1 MENFDKEIQEIEK
14 QLEELKLKRKRE
26 ERKNQ
31 IDIGIVSIID
41 DRLKL
46 ELLLNADDFS
56 EEHIERLTK
65 IANEL
70 QELLLDVY
78 KDVNKGEK
86 K

>member
-1 MENFDKEIQEIEK
+1 MENFDKEIKEIEE
-14 QLEELKLKRKRE
+14 QLEELKRKRE

-46 ELLLNADDFS
+46 ELLLNAEDFS
-56 EEHIERLTK
+56 EEHIEKLTK
-65 IANEL
+65 IANDL

-78 KDVNKGEK
+78 KDINNEEVK
-86 K
+86 

>member
-1 MENFDKEIQEIEK
+1 MENFDKEIQEIEE
-14 QLEELKLKRKRE
+14 QLEELKRKRE

-65 IANEL
+65 ITNEL

-78 KDVNKGEK
+78 KEVK
-86 K
+86 

>member
-1 MENFDKEIQEIEK
+1 MGNLDKEIQEIEE
-14 QLEELKLKRKRE
+14 QLEELKRKRE

-31 IDIGIVSIID
+31 IDIGVVSIID

-65 IANEL
+65 ITNEL

-78 KDVNKGEK
+78 KEVK
-86 K
+86 

>member
-1 MENFDKEIQEIEK
+1 MENLDKEIQGIEE
-14 QLEELKLKRKRE
+14 QLEELKRKRE

-31 IDIGIVSIID
+31 IDIGVVSIID

-65 IANEL
+65 ITNEL

-78 KDVNKGEK
+78 KEVK
-86 K
+86 

>member
-1 MENFDKEIQEIEK
+1 MENLDKEIQEIEE
-14 QLEELKLKRKRE
+14 QLEKLKRKRE

-31 IDIGIVSIID
+31 IDIGVVSIID

-65 IANEL
+65 ITNEL

-78 KDVNKGEK
+78 KEVK
-86 K
+86 

>member
-1 MENFDKEIQEIEK
+1 MENLDKEIQEIEE
-14 QLEELKLKRKRE
+14 QLEELKRKRE

-31 IDIGIVSIID
+31 IDIGVVSIID

-65 IANEL
+65 ITGGFRG
-70 QELLLDVY
+70 LLFGVY
-78 KDVNKGEK
+78 VEVI
-86 K
+86 

>member
-1 MENFDKEIQEIEK
+1 MENFDKEIQEIEE
-14 QLEELKLKRKRE
+14 QLEELKRKRE

-31 IDIGIVSIID
+31 IDIGVVSIID

-65 IANEL
+65 ITNEL

-78 KDVNKGEK
+78 KEVK
-86 K
+86 

>member
-1 MENFDKEIQEIEK
+1 MENFDKEIQEIEE
-14 QLEELKLKRKRE
+14 QLEELKRKRE

-31 IDIGIVSIID
+31 TDIGVVSIID

-65 IANEL
+65 ITNEL

-78 KDVNKGEK
+78 KNVNKGEEK
-86 K
+86 

>member
-1 MENFDKEIQEIEK
+1 MENLDKEIQEIEE
-14 QLEELKLKRKRE
+14 QLEELKRKRE

-31 IDIGIVSIID
+31 IYIGVVSIID

-65 IANEL
+65 ITNEL

-78 KDVNKGEK
+78 KEVK
-86 K
+86 

>member
-1 MENFDKEIQEIEK
+1 MENLDKEIQEIEN
-14 QLEELKLKRKRE
+14 QLEELKRKRE

-31 IDIGIVSIID
+31 INIGVVSIID

-65 IANEL
+65 ITNEL

-78 KDVNKGEK
+78 KEVK
-86 K
+86 

>member
-1 MENFDKEIQEIEK
+1 MI
-14 QLEELKLKRKRE
+14 
-26 ERKNQ
+26 
-31 IDIGIVSIID
+31 SITD

-78 KDVNKGEK
+78 KEVK
-86 K
+86 

>member
-1 MENFDKEIQEIEK
+1 MENFDKEIKEIEE
-14 QLEELKLKRKRE
+14 QLEELKRKRE

-31 IDIGIVSIID
+31 IDIGVVSIID

-78 KDVNKGEK
+78 KNVNKGEEK
-86 K
+86 

>member
-1 MENFDKEIQEIEK
+1 MENFDNEIQEIEE
-14 QLEELKLKRKRE
+14 QLEELKRKRE

-31 IDIGIVSIID
+31 IDIGVVSIID

-56 EEHIERLTK
+56 EEHIEKLTK
-65 IANEL
+65 ITNEL

-78 KDVNKGEK
+78 KEVK
-86 K
+86 

>member
-1 MENFDKEIQEIEK
+1 MENFDKEIQEIEE
-14 QLEELKLKRKRE
+14 QLEELKRKRE

-31 IDIGIVSIID
+31 IDIGVVSIID

-65 IANEL
+65 ITNEL

-78 KDVNKGEK
+78 KNVNKGEEK
-86 K
+86 

>member
-1 MENFDKEIQEIEK
+1 MENFDKEIQEIEE
-14 QLEELKLKRKRE
+14 QLEELKRKRE

-31 IDIGIVSIID
+31 IDIGVESIID

-65 IANEL
+65 ITNEL

-78 KDVNKGEK
+78 KEVK
-86 K
+86 

>member
-1 MENFDKEIQEIEK
+1 MENLDKEIQEIEN
-14 QLEELKLKRKRE
+14 QLEKLKQRQK
-26 ERKNQ
+26 ERKEQ
-31 IDIGIVSIID
+31 TDIGVVSIID

-78 KDVNKGEK
+78 KDVNKGEEK
-86 K
+86 

>member
-1 MENFDKEIQEIEK
+1 MENLDKEIQEIEE
-14 QLEELKLKRKRE
+14 QLEELKRKRE

-31 IDIGIVSIID
+31 LNIGMISITD

-56 EEHIERLTK
+56 EEHIERLTE

-78 KDVNKGEK
+78 KEVK
-86 K
+86 

>member
-1 MENFDKEIQEIEK
+1 MENFDKEIKEIEE
-14 QLEELKLKRKRE
+14 QLEELKRKRE

-31 IDIGIVSIID
+31 IDIGVVSIID

-65 IANEL
+65 ITNEL

-78 KDVNKGEK
+78 KEVK
-86 K
+86 

>member
-1 MENFDKEIQEIEK
+1 MENFDKEIQEIEE
-14 QLEELKLKRKRE
+14 QLEELKRKRE

-31 IDIGIVSIID
+31 TDIGVVSIID

-78 KDVNKGEK
+78 KDVNKGEEK
-86 K
+86 

>member
-1 MENFDKEIQEIEK
+1 MENLDKEIQEIEE
-14 QLEELKLKRKRE
+14 QLEELKRKRE

-31 IDIGIVSIID
+31 IDIGVVSIID

-46 ELLLNADDFS
+46 ELFLNADDFS

-65 IANEL
+65 ITNEL

-78 KDVNKGEK
+78 KEVK
-86 K
+86 

>member
-1 MENFDKEIQEIEK
+1 MENLDKEIQEIEN
-14 QLEELKLKRKRE
+14 QLEKLKQRQK
-26 ERKNQ
+26 ERKEQ
-31 IDIGIVSIID
+31 TDIGVVSIID
-41 DRLKL
+41 DKLKL

-78 KDVNKGEK
+78 KDVNKEEEK
-86 K
+86 

>member
-1 MENFDKEIQEIEK
+1 MENFDKEIQEIEE
-14 QLEELKLKRKRE
+14 QLEELKRKRE

-31 IDIGIVSIID
+31 IDIGVVSIID

-56 EEHIERLTK
+56 EEHIEKLTK
-65 IANEL
+65 ITNEL

-78 KDVNKGEK
+78 KEVK
-86 K
+86 